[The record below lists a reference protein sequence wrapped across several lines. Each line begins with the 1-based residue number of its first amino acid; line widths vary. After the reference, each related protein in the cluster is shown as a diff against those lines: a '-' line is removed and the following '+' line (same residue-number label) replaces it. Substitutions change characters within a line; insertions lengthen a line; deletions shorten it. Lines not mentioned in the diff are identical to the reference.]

1 MDFNYTAE
9 QDALRDSVKRFVE
22 REYDWEKRFA
32 IIRSAQGVAPD
43 HWAAFAELGW
53 LGAGLAEDAGG
64 FGGSAVENALIAEEL
79 GRGLVTE
86 PFAAHVL
93 ATQLLSAIG
102 TDEALALLA
111 ELVMAEKRIA
121 PALQEPNGRGD
132 WQIVETHVNPPES
145 PPRLTGTKSLVEC
158 AIYADSF
165 MVSARNSD
173 DTNLYLVNAN
183 ETGVNLHPYRTLD
196 NRHVCDI
203 HLNNA
208 PAQLLA
214 TGKHADQAIA
224 LAVDHA
230 IVTLCGEALGI
241 MDTALWTTRDYLK
254 VRKQFGTAIGNF
266 QILQHRM
273 ADMMI
278 EVEMTRSALFHALGA
293 MDGDGAARTAA
304 VSAAKVQASTGG
316 LFVGQQAIQL
326 HGGIGVTDELNISH
340 HYRRLFVIARQLGD
354 ADLHLAR
361 FAQAT
366 DRVKKADA
374 D

>member
-9 QDALRDSVKRFVE
+9 HDALRDSVKRFVE

-43 HWAAFAELGW
+43 HWSAFAELGW

-102 TDEALALLA
+102 TDEALALLT

-121 PALQEPNGRGD
+121 PALQEPDGRGD
-132 WQIVETHVNPPES
+132 WRIVETQVNQAET
-145 PPRLTGTKSLVEC
+145 PPRLTGIKSLVEG
-158 AIYADSF
+158 AIQADAFLVTAQDGDHRS
-165 MVSARNSD
+165 V
-173 DTNLYLVNAN
+173 YLVNAR
-183 ETGVNLHPYRTLD
+183 ESGVNLHPYRTLD
-196 NRHVCDI
+196 NRRVRDI
-203 HLNNA
+203 HLDNA
-208 PAQLLA
+208 PAHLLA
-214 TGKHADQAIA
+214 TGAAA
-224 LAVDHA
+224 ERAVSRAVDHA
-230 IVTLCGEALGI
+230 IVALCGEALGI
-241 MDTALWTTRDYLK
+241 MDTALWATRDYLK

-266 QILQHRM
+266 QVLQHRM
-273 ADMMI
+273 ADMTI
-278 EVEMTRSALFHALGA
+278 EVEMTRSALFNALGA
-293 MDGDGAARTAA
+293 MDGDDAVRTAA

-326 HGGIGVTDELNISH
+326 HGGIGVTEELNISH

-366 DRVKKADA
+366 DQVEKADA
-374 D
+374 N